1 MFIKLTNGAE
11 NIYVNASNIIYFSQ
25 NVFNKF
31 SHLEMTNGNSL
42 TVNES
47 PEEIL
52 KLIKGTYLNV

>member
-1 MFIKLTNGAE
+1 MFIKLTNSVE
-11 NIYVNASNIIYFSQ
+11 NIYVNVSNIIYFSKY
-25 NVFNKF
+25 VFNKF

-52 KLIKGTYLNV
+52 NLIKGTYINV